1 MRVFL
6 YSGYDFY
13 KKQCKYYKN
22 NRPDDP
28 ASVFHNHAC
37 PCIMSCNRKY
47 RCCNSKHDHD
57 LSAEQKYHKSRYI
70 GRKVGNLHGT
80 GRFCHT
86 HFSKSCIQKQEK
98 GSCPGAIKTIIAA
111 HSKKNTGHRSESVSF
126 WRSLRLFHPY
136 SSYAIHKKQLP
147 EVPGSAYNARFYHW
161 QQVLHVLPLLIPEAP
176 SGYTGV
182 PESSLQIYSYT
193 DVP

>member
-1 MRVFL
+1 MRVF
-6 YSGYDFY
+6 YTPDMIFI

-47 RCCNSKHDHD
+47 RCFAIPSMITIFP
-57 LSAEQKYHKSRYI
+57 LSRNTTRAATLEERLVTFMVPDAFATLIFPSPVYRSR
-70 GRKVGNLHGT
+70 RKVPVLGHKNH
-80 GRFCHT
+80 H
-86 HFSKSCIQKQEK
+86 SIPQQE
-98 GSCPGAIKTIIAA
+98 
-111 HSKKNTGHRSESVSF
+111 NTGHRSESVSF

-136 SSYAIHKKQLP
+136 SSYAVHKKQLP

>member
-111 HSKKNTGHRSESVSF
+111 HSKRTQGTDQN
-126 WRSLRLFHPY
+126 LFLSGTPVY
-136 SSYAIHKKQLP
+136 PDGASGINN
-147 EVPGSAYNARFYHW
+147 GSTCSTCC
-161 QQVLHVLPLLIPEAP
+161 Q
-176 SGYTGV
+176 
-182 PESSLQIYSYT
+182 
-193 DVP
+193 